1 MEIGVRVTTPP
12 LVGRIKPGETAR
24 LEVMRS
30 GKRQTL
36 ELVIGSMPDEPQTVS
51 QQSQQPTQS
60 GRLGLVVAP
69 LDEALKDR
77 WSITSGV
84 VVQQVLE
91 GAGLQA
97 GLMRGD
103 VITMLNG
110 KRIETVEQFEQEA
123 ASLPKGRSVPMRIVR
138 RGSPL
143 FIALKTE

>member
-1 MEIGVRVTTPP
+1 M
-12 LVGRIKPGETAR
+12 
-24 LEVMRS
+24 
-30 GKRQTL
+30 
-36 ELVIGSMPDEPQTVS
+36 
-51 QQSQQPTQS
+51 
-60 GRLGLVVAP
+60 
-69 LDEALKDR
+69 KDR

>member
-1 MEIGVRVTTPP
+1 
-12 LVGRIKPGETAR
+12 
-24 LEVMRS
+24 
-30 GKRQTL
+30 
-36 ELVIGSMPDEPQTVS
+36 
-51 QQSQQPTQS
+51 
-60 GRLGLVVAP
+60 VVAP

-123 ASLPKGRSVPMRIVR
+123 ASRD
-138 RGSPL
+138 RGQSNNS
-143 FIALKTE
+143 AAGWAHQAR